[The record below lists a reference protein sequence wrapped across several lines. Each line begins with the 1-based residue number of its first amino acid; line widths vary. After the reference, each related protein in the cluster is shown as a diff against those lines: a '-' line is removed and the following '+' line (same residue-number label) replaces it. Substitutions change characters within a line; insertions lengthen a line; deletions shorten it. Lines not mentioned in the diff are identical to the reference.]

1 MTKYTSGVFVPALPI
16 QSAEATAT
24 VSSLRALT
32 ALYSLKILALDT
44 STEYCSAALWI
55 DGEVRQRLEHAG
67 QRHSQLLLPMVDG
80 LLDESGLSLRGI
92 DVVAAAIGPGSFTGL
107 RIATAVGQ
115 GLAFGADLPVI
126 PVGTL
131 DALACASQAERVAT
145 ALDARMGELYFAAF
159 RRVPHGT
166 ETVVAPMLV
175 SPESLPD
182 LPGGDWL
189 GCGNGFDRLG
199 ARIAQRLPAVLVQMD
214 CHPEARHVA
223 AIAATR
229 FSAGERYPAE
239 ALVPMYVRD
248 KVALTMAER

>member
-1 MTKYTSGVFVPALPI
+1 
-16 QSAEATAT
+16 
-24 VSSLRALT
+24 
-32 ALYSLKILALDT
+32 LKIIALDT

-55 DGEVRQRLEHAG
+55 DGVVRQRLEHAG
-67 QRHSQLLLPMVDG
+67 QRHSQMLLPMVDG
-80 LLDESGLSLRGI
+80 LLNESGLSMSGV
-92 DVVAAAIGPGSFTGL
+92 DVVAAAVGPGSFTGL

-115 GLAFGADLPVI
+115 GLAFGADVPVI

-131 DALACASQAERVAT
+131 DTLAGGCQADRVAT

-159 RRVPHGT
+159 RRTPTGT
-166 ETVVAPMLV
+166 ETVIAPLLVA
-175 SPESLPD
+175 PESLPD
-182 LPGGDWL
+182 LPEGDWI

-199 ARIAQRLPAVLVQMD
+199 ERIAQRLPSVCVRKD

-229 FSAGERYPAE
+229 FAAGERHPPE
-239 ALVPMYVRD
+239 ALVPIYVRD

>member
-1 MTKYTSGVFVPALPI
+1 M
-16 QSAEATAT
+16 
-24 VSSLRALT
+24 
-32 ALYSLKILALDT
+32 KILALDT

-80 LLDESGLSLRGI
+80 LLDESGLSMRGI
-92 DVVAAAIGPGSFTGL
+92 DVIAAAIGPGSFTGL

-115 GLAFGADLPVI
+115 GLAFGVDLPVI

-131 DALACASQAERVAT
+131 DALARGRDAERVAT

-159 RRVPHGT
+159 RFGPTGT
-166 ETVVAPMLV
+166 EAVIAPMLV
-175 SPESLPD
+175 APESLPD
-182 LPGGDWL
+182 LPEGDWI
-189 GCGNGFDRLG
+189 GCGNGFDRLEE
-199 ARIAQRLPAVLVQMD
+199 RIAQRLPSVRVRKD

-223 AIAATR
+223 AIAARR
-229 FSAGERYPAE
+229 FAAGERHPAE